1 MRISDWSSD
10 VCSSDLGYGDDPAK
24 TFTQAPQN
32 GLILPGMVTQIDDEN
47 SVSVEPGAARAVEVR
62 RTELWRLS
70 AAVEAI
76 DKKDIGRSLI
86 GHHEVRTV
94 SPDYLKAVAA
104 GWHATLIGD
113 VDDIPIDIQPA
124 ARSPGQELVT
134 VFCQRP
140 AAPTDDLARFW

>member
-70 AAVEAI
+70 AAVEAR
-76 DKKDIGRSLI
+76 DKKDIGRPEERRV
-86 GHHEVRTV
+86 GKECVRTCRSRG
-94 SPDYLKAVAA
+94 SPYPLKKNNYEKAKR
-104 GWHATLIGD
+104 T
-113 VDDIPIDIQPA
+113 
-124 ARSPGQELVT
+124 RSSHSQ
-134 VFCQRP
+134 
-140 AAPTDDLARFW
+140 